1 MQGLVLVF
9 DYRFA
14 SDSDSVAGFDSGF
27 AADSGFGSAFL
38 VDSDSASFLADSDF
52 GSVYFFAG
60 SGYSACLAGFGYS
73 ACLAGF
79 GSASSLAD
87 SDSVSSPSDLVFGCS
102 PAAFSLPGSASF
114 PGYSVCPHFS
124 DSRNLHLTIPSNSYS
139 SQTEP
144 QSHWHQAASSRANS
158 ATLSVISLQL
168 RNK

>member
-38 VDSDSASFLADSDF
+38 VDSDSASFLVDSDF

-60 SGYSACLAGFGYS
+60 SGYS

-87 SDSVSSPSDLVFGCS
+87 SDSVSSPSDPVFGCS

-144 QSHWHQAASSRANS
+144 RSHWHQAASSRADS
-158 ATLSVISLQL
+158 ATLSIISLQL

>member
-60 SGYSACLAGFGYS
+60 SGYSACLAGFGSALFSFYS
-73 ACLAGF
+73 F
-79 GSASSLAD
+79 I
-87 SDSVSSPSDLVFGCS
+87 DSVACFTYCR
-102 PAAFSLPGSASF
+102 PAICVPNI
-114 PGYSVCPHFS
+114 C
-124 DSRNLHLTIPSNSYS
+124 
-139 SQTEP
+139 
-144 QSHWHQAASSRANS
+144 
-158 ATLSVISLQL
+158 
-168 RNK
+168 